1 MNWLIFYY
9 CERNVNRWEFMFLH
23 CLNPDEIAQ
32 VEGIGCL
39 KQYPAGQHLIE
50 EGTDGA
56 SFILI
61 LSGTVE
67 VRKGMRGGKY
77 KRLVELGACD
87 LIGEIGFLGVQNR
100 SASVVAIDDVE
111 VMEFERDVFTRLIEA
126 HPMIGMKAYRGI
138 AEELARRLSQSDE
151 DLMDAISWAL
161 GQNKNMGDDRCI
173 SVPVTPKLKLKLKS
187 RAEA

>member
-1 MNWLIFYY
+1 
-9 CERNVNRWEFMFLH
+9 MFLQ
-23 CLNPDEIAQ
+23 CLNPEEIAAI
-32 VEGIGCL
+32 EKIGIL
-39 KQYPAGQHLIE
+39 KQFPKGFHLIE
-50 EGTDGA
+50 EGMVGS

-77 KRLVELGACD
+77 KRLVELGPCD
-87 LIGEIGFLGVQNR
+87 LIGEVGFLGVENR
-100 SASVVAIDDVE
+100 TASVVALDEVE
-111 VMEFERDVFTRLIEA
+111 VMEFEREVFSRFIET

-161 GQNKNMGDDRCI
+161 ASNKNSLSEPCVN
-173 SVPVTPKLKLKLKS
+173 VPHVPKLA
-187 RAEA
+187 RRPQPAD

>member
-1 MNWLIFYY
+1 
-9 CERNVNRWEFMFLH
+9 MFLH
-23 CLNPDEIAQ
+23 CLSPEEISL
-32 VEGIGCL
+32 VESIGTV
-39 KQYPAGQHLIE
+39 KQYPEGFHLIE
-50 EGTDGA
+50 EGTTGS

-100 SASVVAIDDVE
+100 TASVVAVDDVE
-111 VMEFERDVFTRLIEA
+111 VMEFERDAFTRLIEM
-126 HPMIGMKAYRGI
+126 HPTIGMKTYRGI

-151 DLMDAISWAL
+151 DLMDAITWAL
-161 GQNKNMGDDRCI
+161 SQNQKPVLDRAI
-173 SVPVTPKLKLKLKS
+173 DVPHVPKLKLRS
-187 RAEA
+187 

>member
-1 MNWLIFYY
+1 
-9 CERNVNRWEFMFLH
+9 MFLH
-23 CLNPDEIAQ
+23 CLNPEEIALI
-32 VEGIGCL
+32 ESIGVV
-39 KQYPAGQHLIE
+39 KQYPKGYHLIE
-50 EGTDGA
+50 EGTTGS

-87 LIGEIGFLGVQNR
+87 LIGEIGFLGVPNR
-100 SASVVAIDDVE
+100 TASVVAVEDVE
-111 VMEFERDVFTRLIEA
+111 VMEFERDAFTLLIEN
-126 HPMIGMKAYRGI
+126 HPSIGMKTYRGI

-161 GQNKNMGDDRCI
+161 AQSQKPALERAI
-173 SVPVTPKLKLKLKS
+173 EVPHVPKLKLQS
-187 RAEA
+187 QSDE

>member
-1 MNWLIFYY
+1 
-9 CERNVNRWEFMFLH
+9 MFLH
-23 CLNPDEIAQ
+23 CLSPEEISL
-32 VEGIGCL
+32 VESIGAV
-39 KQYPAGQHLIE
+39 KQYPEGFHLIE
-50 EGTDGA
+50 EGTTGS

-100 SASVVAIDDVE
+100 TASVVAVDDVE
-111 VMEFERDVFTRLIEA
+111 VMEFERDAFTRLIEM
-126 HPMIGMKAYRGI
+126 HPTIGMKTYRGI

-151 DLMDAISWAL
+151 DLMDAITWAL
-161 GQNKNMGDDRCI
+161 SQNQKPVLDRAI
-173 SVPVTPKLKLKLKS
+173 DVPHVPKLKLRS
-187 RAEA
+187 